1 MIGRSHS
8 QLCNKHTCSI
18 KLQGGPLDHNPWKI
32 PIENSW
38 IIILQNNSKCML
50 LNDKQMPHEKLFSLW
65 YEIKNTKKTKTRE
78 LNERK
83 FKKSKRDRVSCFNIN
98 IVVVL
103 AFLLSTVEV
112 GRC

>member
-8 QLCNKHTCSI
+8 QLCSENTCSI
-18 KLQGGPLDHNPWKI
+18 KLQGGPLDPWKI
-32 PIENSW
+32 HVENSW
-38 IIILQNNSKCML
+38 IIILQNNPKCMI
-50 LNDKQMPHEKLFSLW
+50 LNDKQMPHEKPFSLW

-83 FKKSKRDRVSCFNIN
+83 FKKSKRNRVSCFNIN

-103 AFLLSTVEV
+103 VFLSSTVEV